1 MRLFALFLLI
11 VVVFPRE
18 AFSEEKLRVS
28 TFSTILTEIAE
39 QIGGDKVQV
48 TGHVKVGIDPHDF
61 EPKPTDLMIVAKA
74 DVILLSAKHMEGYVE
89 KLKES
94 TGTKGELVKV
104 GDGFKSLKMES
115 NDDLEREVEDPHW
128 WHSLANMGMAARG
141 VRDAFIR
148 ARPNAA
154 EAFRANAIDYLQRLD
169 SLKKWAGSELAKLP
183 RDQRKLVTSHDAFQY
198 FAKENG
204 FTVYAI
210 EGISSSDQPS
220 SKKVAQIIATV
231 KAQGVKSIFSE
242 NIENPKVLVAITRET
257 GAKLGGKLFADG
269 LGENDAATYAG
280 MYRHNVT
287 TIVKGLQ

>member
-1 MRLFALFLLI
+1 MFLLI
-11 VVVFPRE
+11 LVVFPRE

-104 GDGFKSLKMES
+104 GDGFKSLKMAS

-220 SKKVAQIIATV
+220 SKKFAQIIATV
-231 KAQGVKSIFSE
+231 KEQGVKSIFSE